1 MMTKQKHPVVSVGLS
16 GLLMAGLALP
26 AAVAAEPAAAPVVV
40 PAAPATAAAVI
51 MVAYPVAI
59 LPFEERG
66 AGAAGMAGKVGDVLF
81 AKLVAEPDLQL
92 VDRADLKKTTD
103 ELGLNLSG
111 MVSADK
117 AVKVGELTGAK
128 ILVTGSVI
136 EAGGSLFLVAKV
148 IGTETSRVVGASVKG
163 STRDNLVG
171 LTEKLAAA
179 TAKVIRDRSGEL
191 VAKPRTEQ
199 DVIADLKKALGDSAR
214 PKIAVHITEQQLGR
228 VVADPAA
235 ETEYGLLLKATGFE
249 VVTDDTAADVVI
261 SGEGFSETAGQFGN
275 LISAKARLE
284 VKATGKGGQV
294 LGVDRQ
300 TTVAVDLA
308 EHVAGKTALQRAAAE
323 TALRLLPKVTGAAK

>member
-1 MMTKQKHPVVSVGLS
+1 MMTKQQHPVVSIGLG

-26 AAVAAEPAAAPVVV
+26 AALAAEPAAATAPAVVV
-40 PAAPATAAAVI
+40 AIPPLDL
-51 MVAYPVAI
+51 VAYPVAI

-66 AGAAGMAGKVGDVLF
+66 SGAAGMAGKVGDILF
-81 AKLVAEPDLQL
+81 AKLVTEPDLQL

-103 ELGLNLSG
+103 ELGLNVSG

-117 AVKVGELTGAK
+117 AVKLGELTGAK
-128 ILVTGSVI
+128 ILVSGSVI

-163 STRDNLVG
+163 SARDNLVG
-171 LTEKLAAA
+171 LTEKLADA

-191 VAKPRTEQ
+191 VAKPRTDQ

-214 PKIAVHITEQQLGR
+214 PKIAVHITEQHLGR
-228 VVADPAA
+228 VVPDPAA

-249 VVTDDTAADVVI
+249 VVTDDAAADVVI

-284 VKATGKGGQV
+284 VKATAKGGQ
-294 LGVDRQ
+294 LLAVDRQ

-308 EHVAGKTALQRAAAE
+308 EHVAGKTALQRAAAT

>member
-1 MMTKQKHPVVSVGLS
+1 MMTKQKNQVVLVGLS
-16 GLLMAGLALP
+16 SLLMAGLTLP
-26 AAVAAEPAAAPVVV
+26 AVLAADPAAAPAAPVV
-40 PAAPATAAAVI
+40 PAAAVA

-66 AGAAGMAGKVGDVLF
+66 AGATGMAGKVGDVLF

-92 VDRADLKKTTD
+92 VDRADLKKTTE
-103 ELGLNLSG
+103 ELGLNVSG

-117 AVKVGELTGAK
+117 AVKLGEFTGAK
-128 ILVTGSVI
+128 ILVSGSVI

-163 STRDNLVG
+163 SARDNLVG
-171 LTEKLAAA
+171 LTEKLADA

-214 PKIAVHITEQQLGR
+214 PKVAVHITEQHLGR
-228 VVADPAA
+228 VVPDPAA
-235 ETEYGLLLKATGFE
+235 ETEYALLLKATGFE
-249 VVTDDTAADVVI
+249 VVTDDAAADVVI

-284 VKATGKGGQV
+284 VKATGKNGQV
-294 LGVDRQ
+294 LAVDRQ

>member
-1 MMTKQKHPVVSVGLS
+1 MMTKQKHRVVSVGLS

-26 AAVAAEPAAAPVVV
+26 AALAAEPAAATAPAVVV
-40 PAAPATAAAVI
+40 AIPPLDL
-51 MVAYPVAI
+51 VAYPVAI

-66 AGAAGMAGKVGDVLF
+66 SGAAGMAGKVGDILF
-81 AKLVAEPDLQL
+81 AKLVTEPDLQL

-103 ELGLNLSG
+103 ELGLNVSG

-117 AVKVGELTGAK
+117 AVKLGEFTGAK
-128 ILVTGSVI
+128 ILVSGSVI

-163 STRDNLVG
+163 SARDNLVG
-171 LTEKLAAA
+171 LTEKLADA

-191 VAKPRTEQ
+191 VAKPRTDQ
-199 DVIADLKKALGDSAR
+199 DVIADLKKALGDSVR
-214 PKIAVHITEQQLGR
+214 PKVAVHITEQHLGR
-228 VVADPAA
+228 VVPDPAA

-249 VVTDDTAADVVI
+249 VVTDDAAADVVI

-284 VKATGKGGQV
+284 VTATRSKDKQV
-294 LGVDRQ
+294 LAVDRQ

-308 EHVAGKTALQRAAAE
+308 EHVAGKTALQRAAAA